1 MDINKYF
8 KGDSVKDLLKHI
20 GVVFG
25 IVAFFC
31 IIYFYIYLPNVTNHG
46 ETVEVPELKG
56 IKIDDLEKFLKD
68 HKLRYTVNDSSY
80 SDSLPPLT
88 VLRQYPTA
96 GAKVKQNRAI
106 LITLNRVAPPTLPM
120 PDLTGS
126 YDNAKAV
133 LKSNELKLGRVWY
146 EPSPFKNWVTEFR
159 YAGKPIEPG
168 TRLAK
173 GSVIDLI
180 IGDGNGPADFTIGN
194 LVGDSYETA
203 IEKLAGWNLHLG
215 KVELAEGADTTGVK
229 PFVFRQEPLA
239 GDSVRV
245 GDPVNLW
252 LAERGY
258 KPEEKEDEGNP

>member
-8 KGDSVKDLLKHI
+8 KGDSVRDLLKHAGI
-20 GVVFG
+20 VFG
-25 IVAFFC
+25 ILAFFC
-31 IIYFYIYLPNVTNHG
+31 IIYFYIYLPNATNHG
-46 ETVEVPELKG
+46 ETVEVPDLKG
-56 IKIDDLEKFLKD
+56 IKVEELEKFLKGY
-68 HKLRYTVNDSSY
+68 KLRYALSDSSY
-80 SDSLPPLT
+80 SDSVPPLT
-88 VLRQYPTA
+88 VLRQFPVV
-96 GAKVKQNRAI
+96 GAKVKENRVI
-106 LITLNRVAPPTLPM
+106 YVSISQVAPPTMPM

-146 EPSPFKNWVTEFR
+146 QASPFKNWVTEFR
-159 YAGKPIEPG
+159 YQGKPIEPG

-180 IGDGNGPADFTIGN
+180 VGDGNGPADFVIGN
-194 LVGDSYETA
+194 LVGDSYEAA

-215 KVELAEGADTTGVK
+215 RVELAEGADTTGVK
-229 PFVFRQEPLA
+229 PFVFKQEPLA

-245 GDPVNLW
+245 GEPVNLW
-252 LAERGY
+252 IAEKGY